1 MNRAEFTVARAPR
14 ESALATNRV
23 LRNTYTLLS
32 ATLLFSAAM
41 AGLSMVLA
49 MPAWIYLASFIGSMV
64 LIWFVLPRT
73 ANSASGLWTV
83 FAITGLMGFGLGPL
97 LNMYLSLPQGPQ
109 IVGTAVGG
117 TGLIFLA
124 LSAYALITRKDF
136 SFMGGMLIAGM
147 LVVLVAMLANI
158 FLEMPA
164 LSLAISAVVILLM
177 SGFIL
182 YDTGRIINGGETNYI
197 LATVSIFLS
206 IFNIFIHLLNLLT
219 GLSGED

>member
-1 MNRAEFTVARAPR
+1 MNRSAYTIARAPR

-32 ATLLFSAAM
+32 VTLLFSAAM

-49 MPAWIYLASFIGSMV
+49 MPAWTYLASFIGSMV

-73 ANSASGLWTV
+73 ANSVSGLWTV

-109 IVGTAVGG
+109 IVGTAMGG

-124 LSAYALITRKDF
+124 LSAYALTTRKDF

-147 LVVLVAMLANI
+147 LVILVAMLANI

-197 LATVSIFLS
+197 LATVSIYLS

-219 GLSGED
+219 GLSGDD